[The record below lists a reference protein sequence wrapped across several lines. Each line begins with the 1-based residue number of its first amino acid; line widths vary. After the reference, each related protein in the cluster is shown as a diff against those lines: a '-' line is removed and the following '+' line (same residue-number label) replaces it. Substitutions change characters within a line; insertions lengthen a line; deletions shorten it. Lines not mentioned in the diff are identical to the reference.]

1 MSCMND
7 IFEYLYTFVIEII
20 LFIETKIS
28 KFVSLRCKNVVQ
40 SIENF
45 NNKSIFIVPKKK
57 LWNLSSIFT
66 IMNIF
71 RFFNFEYYIQLIN
84 KTIFI
89 NIV

>member
-7 IFEYLYTFVIEII
+7 IFEYLYTFIIEII

-45 NNKSIFIVPKKK
+45 NNKSFLSFQKRNSEIYQIF
-57 LWNLSSIFT
+57 L
-66 IMNIF
+66 
-71 RFFNFEYYIQLIN
+71 R
-84 KTIFI
+84 
-89 NIV
+89 

>member
-28 KFVSLRCKNVVQ
+28 KFVSLKDIQIYQ

-45 NNKSIFIVPKKK
+45 NNKSFLSFQKRNSEIYQIF
-57 LWNLSSIFT
+57 L
-66 IMNIF
+66 
-71 RFFNFEYYIQLIN
+71 R
-84 KTIFI
+84 
-89 NIV
+89 

>member
-45 NNKSIFIVPKKK
+45 NNKSF
-57 LWNLSSIFT
+57 LSFQKRNSEIYQVFL
-66 IMNIF
+66 
-71 RFFNFEYYIQLIN
+71 R
-84 KTIFI
+84 
-89 NIV
+89 

>member
-1 MSCMND
+1 MND

-45 NNKSIFIVPKKK
+45 NNKSFLSFQKRNSEIYQIF
-57 LWNLSSIFT
+57 L
-66 IMNIF
+66 
-71 RFFNFEYYIQLIN
+71 R
-84 KTIFI
+84 
-89 NIV
+89 

>member
-57 LWNLSSIFT
+57 L
-66 IMNIF
+66 
-71 RFFNFEYYIQLIN
+71 
-84 KTIFI
+84 
-89 NIV
+89 

>member
-71 RFFNFEYYIQLIN
+71 RFFNFEYYIQFIN

>member
-1 MSCMND
+1 MNCMND

-28 KFVSLRCKNVVQ
+28 KFVSLKDIQIYQ

-57 LWNLSSIFT
+57 L
-66 IMNIF
+66 
-71 RFFNFEYYIQLIN
+71 
-84 KTIFI
+84 
-89 NIV
+89 

>member
-1 MSCMND
+1 MND

-45 NNKSIFIVPKKK
+45 NNKSF
-57 LWNLSSIFT
+57 LSFQKRNSEIYQVFL
-66 IMNIF
+66 
-71 RFFNFEYYIQLIN
+71 R
-84 KTIFI
+84 
-89 NIV
+89 

>member
-45 NNKSIFIVPKKK
+45 NNKSFLSFQKRNSEIYQIF
-57 LWNLSSIFT
+57 L
-66 IMNIF
+66 
-71 RFFNFEYYIQLIN
+71 R
-84 KTIFI
+84 
-89 NIV
+89 

>member
-28 KFVSLRCKNVVQ
+28 KFVSLKDIQIYQ

-45 NNKSIFIVPKKK
+45 NNKSF
-57 LWNLSSIFT
+57 LSFQKRNSEIYQVFL
-66 IMNIF
+66 
-71 RFFNFEYYIQLIN
+71 R
-84 KTIFI
+84 
-89 NIV
+89 